1 MEEKYVIDRFSP
13 HVGTTF
19 RVAVGDGEPVVLE
32 LIEAK
37 PLTPSPCA
45 PRQDPFALMFRG
57 PVDLFFP
64 QNIYAISHPLLGTME
79 LFLIPRQPDPDGSYF
94 ECIFN

>member
-1 MEEKYVIDRFSP
+1 MEDTYVLDRFSP

-19 RVAVGDGEPVVLE
+19 TVTIGEGEPVVLE
-32 LIEAK
+32 LIEVK
-37 PLTPSPCA
+37 PLSAHPGA

-57 PVDLFFP
+57 PGGLFLP